1 MALQLMCDLCGK
13 PIESLQPARRFKV
26 KERKG
31 ISCCD
36 RFWWEEIDVHES
48 CVIKLLTAKREKTE
62 SEGELK
68 NENS

>member
-13 PIESLQPARRFKV
+13 PIEFVQAARRFKI

-31 ISCCD
+31 VACYD
-36 RFWWEEIDVHES
+36 RFWWEEIDAHES

-62 SEGELK
+62 DI
-68 NENS
+68 